1 VLAAQGPGKLK
12 VALRPIRHPSI
23 AKKVFE
29 IHPSGGLMVS
39 SGLSASPQFSRRD
52 FLARTSQWSA
62 LLAAHQLFP
71 LPALAES
78 LARDSRVAQTAVV
91 DKGFA
96 SIRKVGEGL
105 YATISDTS
113 KGLQTMCNGGF
124 LIGKDA
130 ALLLEGF
137 VSPAGASFQHETLRT
152 LSQGPIM
159 GALDTHYHFDH
170 TTGNSFYGA
179 NGISLWGHAGV
190 SKRIF
195 DSYGAMQ
202 GVDKAAF
209 LAPLEARVKIAKTDA
224 ARKHAAELAATM
236 GNIFGVANSSILA
249 FPNRPLDPTK
259 LPVKLDLGGLTALVE
274 TYPGHSGTDLIVRVP
289 EQNVVY
295 TGDLLFN
302 HMYPVTF
309 DEQATVSGWRSTLKI
324 FLSYDK
330 DTIFIPGH
338 GQIGGRDAVQ
348 LFVGLFDDVA
358 AQAEKMYKS
367 GVPAEDAADQ
377 YVVPEQFKDVAI
389 FAWNLSIAPTIL
401 KLYKEWGAK

>member
-1 VLAAQGPGKLK
+1 MLT
-12 VALRPIRHPSI
+12 S
-23 AKKVFE
+23 
-29 IHPSGGLMVS
+29 SSSSTGL
-39 SGLSASPQFSRRD
+39 FSRRD
-52 FLARTSQWSA
+52 FLGHASQWSA
-62 LLAAHQLFP
+62 LLAAYQFLP

-78 LARDSRVAQTAVV
+78 FAMDSRVAQTPIV

-96 SIRKVGEGL
+96 SVRKIGDGL

-124 LIGKDA
+124 LFGKDA
-130 ALLLEGF
+130 ALLIEGF

-152 LSQGPIM
+152 LSQSPIM

-170 TTGNSFYGA
+170 VTGNAFYGA
-179 NGISLWGHAGV
+179 NGISLWAHAAV

-202 GVDKAAF
+202 GADKATF
-209 LAPLEARVKIAKTDA
+209 LRPLEARVKNARSEV
-224 ARKHAAELAATM
+224 ARKHAAELVVTM
-236 GNIFGVANSSILA
+236 GNIFGAVNSTVLG
-249 FPNRPLDPTK
+249 FPNRPLDPAK

-295 TGDLLFN
+295 AGDLLFN

-309 DEQATVSGWRSTLKI
+309 DEQATVSGWRTTLKT
-324 FLSYDK
+324 FLSWNK
-330 DTIFIPGH
+330 DTIFVPGH
-338 GQIGGRDAVQ
+338 GQIAGRDGVQ
-348 LFVGLFDDVA
+348 LSADLFDDIA

-367 GVPAEDAADQ
+367 GVPGEDAADQ
-377 YVVPEQFKDVAI
+377 YLVPDKFKDVAI
-389 FAWNLSIAPTIL
+389 FTWHLSIGPTIL